1 MVIHQITA
9 DVCVKM
15 ARKQWS
21 DELSLEYYAL
31 YILFKTMQYIS
42 FYSSL
47 KYFKNNKRKVIWT
60 KTYCL
65 LNSVCSCSIKSPLIK
80 WGLNLIECE
89 WVEQRLTLPSQ
100 EYISQNV
107 MENKIICLSP
117 IGNQL
122 LFLCLIDMIQPFL
135 LLWLTIQFLEAQPLN
150 TWRCLP
156 ARLSAC
162 LPVCPP
168 VSSVYSWNLY
178 WGQGGARIHGTSVHL
193 YNECVQVYWCKD
205 V

>member
-1 MVIHQITA
+1 MVLRITYIHSIHSTFMVIHQITA
-9 DVCVKM
+9 DDCVKM
-15 ARKQWS
+15 ARKQSS

-117 IGNQL
+117 LGNQL
-122 LFLCLIDMIQPFL
+122 LFLCLIDMIRPTSLVVVNQTVFTTKINNPA
-135 LLWLTIQFLEAQPLN
+135 INLE
-150 TWRCLP
+150 TEII
-156 ARLSAC
+156 SD
-162 LPVCPP
+162 
-168 VSSVYSWNLY
+168 VSSTLISHFSTLLSHFKFL
-178 WGQGGARIHGTSVHL
+178 QI
-193 YNECVQVYWCKD
+193 Q
-205 V
+205 